1 MDASFKFKFKTVDE
15 YIALQPDSMKPLL
28 QSIRSTIQDAA
39 PDAQEVISYNMPAYK
54 LYGMLVFFAAYKN
67 HIGFYPTS
75 SGIIAFKDV
84 LGPYKTTKGAIQFP
98 IEQEIPL
105 ELVRDIVLFRVEEN
119 LMNHQLK
126 SKRK

>member
-1 MDASFKFKFKTVDE
+1 MRMPINIKFKTVDE
-15 YIALQPDSMKPLL
+15 YIALQDDRLKPLL
-28 QSIRSTIQDAA
+28 QAIRTTIQNAA
-39 PDAQEVISYNMPAYK
+39 PAAQEVISYNMPAYK
-54 LYGMLVFFAAYKN
+54 LHGMLVFFAAYTN

-75 SGIIAFKDV
+75 SGIIAFKDI

-105 ELVRDIVLFRVEEN
+105 DLVRDIVLFRVEEN

-126 SKRK
+126 PKRK